1 MISLGNIAL
10 SLKDRLLSLKSDYN
24 VYFSLSSSLFGSK
37 SFFRLVLLLTRLFS
51 SSSDVG
57 VKNLANSLTRDGPM
71 HLRGSSW
78 MSCNLS
84 VSESLLLRGALA
96 FSACTWLLDPLSLGR
111 LRGYGGSG
119 IFATGGAETGR
130 GWFCGWLATCFST
143 AIRCCWSLKLSIWL
157 LVTGWLWRSLV
168 PASRLLKER
177 SISSSSGD
185 VDRDVLAE
193 LLVSGLEAFED
204 GCELLSD
211 DVSDEELLSV
221 PLVLVLSVHE
231 LPDGELGKDTEDSLV
246 VVSDTGCELA
256 GWESLDDGC
265 GSLRSECLFVTAV
278 CLIGMSRSGSVTFS
292 LKFLLFL
299 VEVSRPGC
307 LLGGIDTVLVTGLSP
322 NLVILARLLGWT
334 LLSGIGA
341 LRHFTMNC
349 KARKPVVRTF
359 LFRSWKDRLWWYITL
374 FLSLATRCSCYF
386 WWDRVFHHH
395 CIRILLRRLLWCL
408 LLFATSFAMAIVA
421 PRGTTSRRLWLLAS
435 VRALSRLGCNL
446 WTTDSFE
453 MIDALAPI
461 ASFAIRGTV
470 APLMGL
476 ATFATT
482 LAIITAATGP
492 SFR

>member
-1 MISLGNIAL
+1 MTSLGNIAL

-71 HLRGSSW
+71 RLRGSSW
-78 MSCNLS
+78 MSCNLF
-84 VSESLLLRGALA
+84 SESLLLRGALA

-119 IFATGGAETGR
+119 IFATGGAETGC

-157 LVTGWLWRSLV
+157 LVTGWLWWSLV

-211 DVSDEELLSV
+211 DVSDELLSV
-221 PLVLVLSVHE
+221 PLVLVLSVLE

-246 VVSDTGCELA
+246 VVSDTGCQLA
-256 GWESLDDGC
+256 DWESLDDGC

-334 LLSGIGA
+334 LLSGTVSETKTCDVLVCLILP
-341 LRHFTMNC
+341 LRF
-349 KARKPVVRTF
+349 AERTVF
-359 LFRSWKDRLWWYITL
+359 WPFVTRWRPEMTEFSLWDGT
-374 FLSLATRCSCYF
+374 FSSLAAEGTALCCKKELCIWGMSGPLGLMWERFLISC
-386 WWDRVFHHH
+386 
-395 CIRILLRRLLWCL
+395 LP
-408 LLFATSFAMAIVA
+408 VA
-421 PRGTTSRRLWLLAS
+421 STWVS
-435 VRALSRLGCNL
+435 
-446 WTTDSFE
+446 
-453 MIDALAPI
+453 
-461 ASFAIRGTV
+461 
-470 APLMGL
+470 
-476 ATFATT
+476 
-482 LAIITAATGP
+482 
-492 SFR
+492 